1 MTENR
6 TTPLY
11 EGVAL
16 HAGYRETPVLHAF
29 EFRIERG
36 EHLAL
41 IGPNGAGKT
50 TLLRLLAGDMTPSAG
65 ALNLSG
71 RPVHHWPVRERA
83 RKIAYVPP
91 VLDLLADLTVY
102 EYVGLGRTPH
112 VKEWQPLRAQDH
124 QAVHAALD
132 QMSLAALAQRS
143 IHALSEGEKH
153 RAMIALA
160 LAQEPE
166 ILLLDEPTAHLDIK
180 QAWHTMEL
188 IDELHTRTG
197 MTLVL
202 TMHDLNLAAS
212 FCSRLILIDNGRL
225 VASGAPAKVLVSDQ
239 ISRVYGYPVD
249 VVVQPQDG
257 RPRVFPIRRAGNKST
272 RRRGLN

>member
-1 MTENR
+1 MTAPEKNQ
-6 TTPLY
+6 LY
-11 EGVAL
+11 EGADVY
-16 HAGYRETPVLHAF
+16 AGYRDTPVLHAF
-29 EFRIERG
+29 DLCIERG

-65 ALNLSG
+65 TMTLLG
-71 RPVHHWPVRERA
+71 RAVNEWPIRERA

-91 VLDLLADLTVY
+91 ALDLLADLTVY

-124 QAVHAALD
+124 QAIDESL
-132 QMSLAALAQRS
+132 QRMSLTNLAHRS

-180 QAWHTMEL
+180 QAWQAMEL
-188 IDELHTRTG
+188 IDDLHSRTG

-212 FCSRLILIDNGRL
+212 FCSRLILIDQGRL
-225 VASGAPAKVLVSDQ
+225 VASGLPEEVLVADQ
-239 ISRVYGYPVD
+239 ISRVYGYPVE
-249 VVVQPQDG
+249 VVMQSEDG
-257 RPRVFPIRRAGNKST
+257 RPRVFPKRRSKG
-272 RRRGLN
+272 